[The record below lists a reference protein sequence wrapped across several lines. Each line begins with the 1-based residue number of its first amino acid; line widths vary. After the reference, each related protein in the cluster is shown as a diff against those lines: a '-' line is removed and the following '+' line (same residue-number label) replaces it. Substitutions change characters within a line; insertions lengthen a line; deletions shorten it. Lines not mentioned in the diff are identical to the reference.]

1 MSTRSRIGLELS
13 DGSILSAYHHWDGYE
28 SWLGRILKTHYN
40 SKELAAELIDGGDMS
55 SCWTNERWNKDLN
68 EFGGATINN
77 EGTEYGPQ
85 YYSQRGEDCPPRL
98 DADLCEYLLP
108 DNSEEYAYVFR
119 NGEWVCYDMN
129 EFNDKLPEIVE
140 IPAGNLAV

>member
-1 MSTRSRIGLELS
+1 MATRSRIGIELS

-55 SCWTNERWNKDLN
+55 SCWT
-68 EFGGATINN
+68 
-77 EGTEYGPQ
+77 EGHCDDNTDGSYGPE
-85 YYSQRGEDCPPRL
+85 YYSKRGEDCPPRL

-108 DNSEEYAYVFR
+108 DNSEEFAYVFR
-119 NGEWVCYDMN
+119 NGDWVCYNMN
-129 EFNDKLPEIVE
+129 QFDDTKLPEIVE
-140 IPAGNLAV
+140 IPSGALAV